1 MKIPKLNYF
10 NVNFT
15 KKQLKIILITIIVLI
30 IALLFRKK
38 IFFIV
43 EKLIVFSIIFL
54 IILTLTKNIFIS
66 AISSIIIFLLIN
78 IAITYSKTVENFA
91 DDIKKIDTK
100 DSDTKDSDTK
110 DSDNKNSDTK
120 KSDTKESLKNLLLSN
135 DAPLIDLSL
144 FNTDKVKSSAANL
157 QKVASQL
164 AGKIELKESDTVET
178 DKLGLNDKKIEK
190 YSNNDIPSPLQQ
202 AQKETYELI
211 NTVAALKDTLTT
223 MTPVLTEGRK
233 LMDMF
238 QNFKL

>member
-10 NVNFT
+10 NINLT
-15 KKQLKIILITIIVLI
+15 KRQLKIILIIIIVLI
-30 IALLFRKK
+30 ISLLFRKK
-38 IFFIV
+38 LFFIV
-43 EKLIVFSIIFL
+43 EKLIVFFIIFL
-54 IILTLTKNIFIS
+54 IILILTKNIFIS
-66 AISSIIIFLLIN
+66 AISSIIIFSLIN
-78 IAITYSKTVENFA
+78 ITITYKKTVENFA
-91 DDIKKIDTK
+91 DESKEKISDVKEKESDTK
-100 DSDTKDSDTK
+100 ESDKKESDTKD
-110 DSDNKNSDTK
+110 KN
-120 KSDTKESLKNLLLSN
+120 KESLKNLLLSN

-144 FNTDKVKSSAANL
+144 FNTDKVKSSASNL